1 LDANYI
7 AILPE
12 LILSAAGILIMVLI
26 PSAGREGQARLG
38 YFALAGI
45 AAAFVASAVLWGSHG
60 TALFGMVFQD
70 AFGHLAR
77 LLLLFASGLVAAV
90 ALPYLRREGIL
101 MGEFFCLLLFA
112 TVGMTFMATS
122 SDLVMTFLGLET
134 LSIATYVLA
143 GFRNKDIKS
152 VESAWKYFIL
162 GAFSTAFMLYGIAFI
177 YGTTGSTKYQAIAEA
192 VSQGNLPLTF
202 AAGVGL
208 LLVGFGFKVAMAP
221 FHVWAPDVYQGAPL
235 PVTSHLAVGSKAA
248 AFIALLRIFQQVF
261 PGLEGEWNFAFWTG
275 AVLTMAI
282 GNIAALAQSNI
293 KRMLAYSSV
302 AHAGYLL
309 VGMAAGNALG
319 AQGILFYLA
328 SYAFMTIGALAVVQ
342 ALSRPGEAGI
352 DLDDYKG
359 IGFRFPFLSVSMS
372 VFLISLAGIPVTA
385 GFMGKFFIF
394 SAAVEQ
400 KLYMLVVIAVLTSA
414 IGLYYYLRIIVLMFM
429 HDADKEPQAPVLHA
443 SLRAVIVLLVA
454 GTLIFGLYPAPLLE
468 LAQQAV
474 QF

>member
-1 LDANYI
+1 MDANYI

-12 LILSAAGILIMVLI
+12 LILSAVGILVMVLI

-38 YFALAGI
+38 YIALAGI
-45 AAAFVASAVLWGSHG
+45 AAAFVASAALWDNQG

-70 AFGHLAR
+70 HFGHFSR
-77 LLLLFASGLVAAV
+77 LLLLFASGMIMAV
-90 ALPYLRREGIL
+90 SLPYLRREGIL

-112 TVGMTFMATS
+112 TVGMTFMVTS
-122 SDLVMTFLGLET
+122 ADLVMTFLGLET

-143 GFRNKDIKS
+143 GFRNKDLRS

-177 YGTTGSTKYQAIAEA
+177 YGTCGSTQYQAIAEV
-192 VSQGNLPLTF
+192 VSQGGLPITF
-202 AAGVGL
+202 SVGLGL

-248 AFIALLRIFQQVF
+248 AFVAMLRIFQQVF
-261 PGLEGEWNFAFWTG
+261 PGLEGDWNFVFWTG
-275 AVLTMAI
+275 AALTMAI
-282 GNIAALAQSNI
+282 GNIAALSQSNI

-309 VGMAAGNALG
+309 VGMAAGNPLG

-328 SYAFMTIGALAVVQ
+328 AYAFMTIGALAVVQ

-359 IGFRFPFLSVSMS
+359 IGFRFPFLSVSLS
-372 VFLISLAGIPVTA
+372 VFLVSLAGIPATA
-385 GFMGKFFIF
+385 GFMGKFFIL
-394 SAAVEQ
+394 SAAAQ
-400 KLYMLVVIAVLTSA
+400 QQLYWLVVIAVLTSA
-414 IGLYYYLRIIVLMFM
+414 IGLYYYLRIIILMFM
-429 HDADKEPQAPVLHA
+429 HEAEKELPPPVVHA
-443 SLRAVIVLLVA
+443 SLRAVIGLLIL

-468 LAQQAV
+468 LASQAV